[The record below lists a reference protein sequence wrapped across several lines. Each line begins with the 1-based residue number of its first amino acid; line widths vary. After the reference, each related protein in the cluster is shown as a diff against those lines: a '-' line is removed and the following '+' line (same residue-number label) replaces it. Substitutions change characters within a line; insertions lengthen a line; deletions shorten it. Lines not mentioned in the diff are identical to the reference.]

1 MKPEQ
6 FVKQLQAALPA
17 GLRSVVLFGSAAA
30 GDHVAGKSDYN
41 VLIVADR
48 LGVPE
53 LTALAG
59 AVGAWEA
66 AGNRPPL
73 CFTPAE
79 LAQSARAFPIEW
91 LDLQQWHTVLL
102 GEDPLAAVRVNRAD
116 LGLAIERELKGK
128 LLHLR
133 QRYLAT
139 RGAPKAVLRLLE
151 ASLSTFL
158 VLGRA
163 ALRLYEPEVP
173 AQKIEALKRLAAQ
186 VPFDPDVFLTVQ
198 ALKEGR
204 LKARA
209 VSAPAL
215 FAAYLDRVE
224 RIVAAVDQRVT
235 TPAKGEQPS

>member
-1 MKPEQ
+1 MKIGNWRFDEHADTTEVSADVDGYRLWYRVSKPYRISRTGDP
-6 FVKQLQAALPA
+6 FLAAALLPA
-17 GLRSVVLFGSAAA
+17 MRQGVKLEIDPRVSVSAKLLRNVSLLQEIFHSWMPEELKIIPVSATT
-30 GDHVAGKSDYN
+30 S
-41 VLIVADR
+41 
-48 LGVPE
+48 
-53 LTALAG
+53 
-59 AVGAWEA
+59 
-66 AGNRPPL
+66 
-73 CFTPAE
+73 PAE
-79 LAQSARAFPIEW
+79 PINTGNS
-91 LDLQQWHTVLL
+91 DRKKRPYPV
-102 GEDPLAAVRVNRAD
+102 
-116 LGLAIERELKGK
+116 GL
-128 LLHLR
+128 
-133 QRYLAT
+133 T